1 MSKNK
6 VSSKEVEDA
15 FFLLNHLSPRVK
27 SLDLPHTRGWS
38 SPLPDAMMN
47 RVGMLGGR
55 AEDVFAQAQQFF
67 QERKQGFTWVMDSHC
82 KLPRA
87 SSWMARRSMGHTCT
101 IKGMYLDDL
110 KKSATVP
117 DSILLEEIP
126 RKEALKL
133 EDTTA
138 RLFGLSRK
146 MARIIFLDSFTP
158 LEKGLCS
165 RVYGAR
171 QSPRGEIIAFAQML
185 YLKDSPYVLLRV
197 AAVDARF
204 RGRGIYKA
212 LLARRLRDAIADGK
226 IGAIIHAVEGTT
238 SSVCSRFGF
247 EEVCQ
252 MELFHSIGYGKTHK

>member
-117 DSILLEEIP
+117 DSILLEELSP
-126 RKEALKL
+126 
-133 EDTTA
+133 A
-138 RLFGLSRK
+138 RCSLF
-146 MARIIFLDSFTP
+146 
-158 LEKGLCS
+158 
-165 RVYGAR
+165 R
-171 QSPRGEIIAFAQML
+171 Q
-185 YLKDSPYVLLRV
+185 
-197 AAVDARF
+197 
-204 RGRGIYKA
+204 A
-212 LLARRLRDAIADGK
+212 LLSWEPRMQKTEKL
-226 IGAIIHAVEGTT
+226 V
-238 SSVCSRFGF
+238 
-247 EEVCQ
+247 
-252 MELFHSIGYGKTHK
+252 SILDIT